1 MKSNN
6 VDRNRIFQLIND
18 ILRRQGK
25 IEVAHEQAPLRD
37 IGFRS
42 LDFSELALRL
52 EREAKRELTFDA
64 RSMRAITTV
73 ADVLDFFERAMQNA

>member
-1 MKSNN
+1 MKSNI
-6 VDRNRIFQLIND
+6 VDRNRILQLIND

-25 IEVAHEQAPLRD
+25 SEVTHETVSLRD

-42 LDFSELALRL
+42 LDFSELALRV
-52 EREAKRELTFDA
+52 EREAQRELTFDA

-73 ADVLDFFERAMQNA
+73 ADVLDFFERATKNA